1 VIRDRELRQFFG
13 NDFREL
19 LGILSF
25 FESGEH
31 GGMQVAQLNDIA
43 EEEADFGGRKN

>member
-1 VIRDRELRQFFG
+1 MIRDGKLRQFFG

-31 GGMQVAQLNDIA
+31 GGMQVAQLHDVA
-43 EEEADFGGRKN
+43 EEKADFGGGKN